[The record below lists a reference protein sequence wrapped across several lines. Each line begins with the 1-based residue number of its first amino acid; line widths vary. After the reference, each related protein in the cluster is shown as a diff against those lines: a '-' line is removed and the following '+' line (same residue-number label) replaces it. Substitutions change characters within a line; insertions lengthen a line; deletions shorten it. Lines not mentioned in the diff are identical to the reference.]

1 MALQVQAVPQLEARK
16 AQRQLSKGQRDTI
29 NLVMRE
35 YRMKLASDGYCINGI
50 DASTGVTMELIDAI
64 VENCEFLTSSEDL
77 FSSYEIWDIKH
88 AEDLFAIIVNI
99 CGQ

>member
-1 MALQVQAVPQLEARK
+1 MQAVPQLEARK
-16 AQRQLSKGQRDTI
+16 AQRQRSKGQRDTI

-35 YRMKLASDGYCINGI
+35 YRMKLASDGYCISGI
-50 DASTGVTMELIDAI
+50 DASTAVTMELIDAI

-77 FSSYEIWDIKH
+77 FSSYEILDIKH

>member
-1 MALQVQAVPQLEARK
+1 
-16 AQRQLSKGQRDTI
+16 
-29 NLVMRE
+29 
-35 YRMKLASDGYCINGI
+35 
-50 DASTGVTMELIDAI
+50 MELIDAI

>member
-1 MALQVQAVPQLEARK
+1 
-16 AQRQLSKGQRDTI
+16 
-29 NLVMRE
+29 
-35 YRMKLASDGYCINGI
+35 MKLASGGYCINGI
-50 DASTGVTMELIDAI
+50 DASTGVKIELIDTI

-88 AEDLFAIIVNI
+88 TEDLFAIIVNI